1 MKSMSYIGKNSK
13 GYVDGKMIFCF
24 KKVDYIS
31 SKDEIPSN

>member
-13 GYVDGKMIFCF
+13 GCVDGKTIFCF

-31 SKDEIPSN
+31 SKDGIPSN